1 MGLVANRKLFEDDLG
16 FWANQYRGMA
26 VQTFRDYVW
35 EVFKR
40 ILRET
45 PQYTGKAVAN
55 WNLSIGAPNFDFNDD
70 FGDEPEFMS
79 KFAQFSSPVHEKG
92 DERWM
97 RKARDRARPIKDRI
111 RSGDKV
117 FICNGTVGDDDLGA
131 GEVGGGAPGFNYMA
145 ALQDSSYWARNLR
158 EVNKPYETVQESM
171 IIVATKFSNKG
182 WQLPR
187 VGTSW
192 D

>member
-1 MGLVANRKLFEDDLG
+1 MGVVANRKMFEGELG

-55 WNLSIGAPNFDFNDD
+55 WNLSIGAPDFSFDPNL
-70 FGDEPEFMS
+70 GDEPEFMS
-79 KFAQFSSPVHEKG
+79 PWAPFSSAVHEKG

-97 RKARDRARPIKDRI
+97 RIARDRARPIKNSI
-111 RSGDKV
+111 RSRDKV
-117 FICNGTVGDDDLGA
+117 FICNGTLGDDDLGA
-131 GEVGGGAPGFNYMA
+131 GQVGGGEPFNYLA
-145 ALQDSSYWARNLR
+145 ALQDSSYWAQHLR
-158 EVNKPYETVQESM
+158 EVNKPYETVDETM
-171 IIVATKFSNKG
+171 IIVATRFSNRG

>member
-1 MGLVANRKLFEDDLG
+1 MGLVANRRMFEGELG
-16 FWANQYRGMA
+16 FWANQYKGLA

-55 WNLSIGAPNFDFNDD
+55 WNLSIGSPNFDFDD
-70 FGDEPEFMS
+70 NLGDKPEYMS
-79 KFAQFSSPVHEKG
+79 SSAFFPSAVHEKG

-97 RKARDRARPIKDRI
+97 RIARNRARPIKDQI

-117 FICNGTVGDDDLGA
+117 FICNGTSGDDDLGV
-131 GEVGGGAPGFNYMA
+131 GEPGGGPDGFNYMA
-145 ALQDSSYWARNLR
+145 AFQNAGYWSQHLR

-171 IIVATKFSNKG
+171 IIVATQFSRRG
-182 WQLPR
+182 FQLPR